1 MHALPCSCI
10 SYTMLSAVQRL
21 KCRGGVSHA
30 FDFLTSRH
38 PTLRSALSL
47 LSHWQYP
54 VCRQTAVQQL
64 AEYEKDVREA
74 REQIGPLQQSIE
86 GQLQAMKVPIILT
99 RP

>member
-1 MHALPCSCI
+1 MP
-10 SYTMLSAVQRL
+10 
-21 KCRGGVSHA
+21 
-30 FDFLTSRH
+30 RH
-38 PTLRSALSL
+38 PTLRGASSL
-47 LSHWQYP
+47 HSHWQCP
-54 VCRQTAVQQL
+54 VCRQTAAQQL